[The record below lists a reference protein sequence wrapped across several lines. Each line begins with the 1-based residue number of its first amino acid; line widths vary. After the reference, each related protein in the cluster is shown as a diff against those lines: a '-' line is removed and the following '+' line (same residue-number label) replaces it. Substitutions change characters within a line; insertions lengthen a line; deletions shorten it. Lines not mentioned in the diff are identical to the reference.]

1 MMIVFLLIALPF
13 QTTVEVLEKYRRW
26 YMLCSREVLLRNRG
40 HHVVH
45 AAPPVPD
52 HSRACGSRL

>member
-1 MMIVFLLIALPF
+1 MIVFLLIVLPF
-13 QTTVEVLEKYRRW
+13 QTPVESILKYRRW
-26 YMLCSREVLLRNRG
+26 YMLCFREVLLRNRG

-52 HSRACGSRL
+52 HSRAFGSGL